1 MKLDQPSS
9 NLDHCKGG
17 NGMYGWYS
25 KQCKQQVTAQ
35 SLGSYSQEEKQ
46 TGSWYTLTA
55 AATGHFKATPE
66 YL

>member
-1 MKLDQPSS
+1 MKLDHLSS

-17 NGMYGWYS
+17 NGMVAT
-25 KQCKQQVTAQ
+25 QNKQQVMAQ

-46 TGSWYTLTA
+46 TGSWFTLTA

>member
-9 NLDHCKGG
+9 NLDHCKGS
-17 NGMYGWYS
+17 NGMVAT
-25 KQCKQQVTAQ
+25 QNKQQVTAQ
-35 SLGSYSQEEKQ
+35 SLRSYSQEVKQ

>member
-1 MKLDQPSS
+1 MVATQ
-9 NLDHCKGG
+9 N
-17 NGMYGWYS
+17 
-25 KQCKQQVTAQ
+25 KQQVTVQ

>member
-1 MKLDQPSS
+1 MKLDHPSS

-17 NGMYGWYS
+17 NGMVAT
-25 KQCKQQVTAQ
+25 QNKQQVTAQ

-46 TGSWYTLTA
+46 TGLWYTQTA